1 MIKHLTL
8 CNITDCNAWNTPF
21 FNIFYEDER
30 ERERECE
37 SERDI
42 ERETDRHTD
51 RERMIQLI
59 DVLHDMSTNSIP

>member
-1 MIKHLTL
+1 MLGIHPFLT
-8 CNITDCNAWNTPF
+8 F
-21 FNIFYEDER
+21 FMKTR

>member
-30 ERERECE
+30 ESVRV
-37 SERDI
+37 
-42 ERETDRHTD
+42 RETDRHTD